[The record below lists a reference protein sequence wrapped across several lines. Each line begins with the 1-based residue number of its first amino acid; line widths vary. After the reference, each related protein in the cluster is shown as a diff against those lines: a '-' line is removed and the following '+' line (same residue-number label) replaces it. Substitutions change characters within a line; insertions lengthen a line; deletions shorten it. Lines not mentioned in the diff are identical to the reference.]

1 VIKVIGIGNRVM
13 GDDGI
18 SLHVLEKIQNEILS
32 LKTDIKV
39 IIGETDFVYCLN
51 KINYDDFVIIID
63 STYLGLETGKVTLI
77 SFDEFPKV
85 LNYFAAQHDINLVNI
100 IINYKSCLRG
110 YVIGIE
116 IFEIDYSLNISEALN
131 ARFEDICEDVINA
144 VKSII

>member
-1 VIKVIGIGNRVM
+1 MIKVIGIGNRVM

-18 SLHVLEKIQNEILS
+18 SLYVLEKIQNEILS
-32 LKTDIKV
+32 LKTDIEV

-63 STYLGLETGKVTLI
+63 SSYLGLETGKVTLI

-85 LNYFAAQHDINLVNI
+85 LNYPAAQHDINLVNM